1 MFENDPAPLRLVQVL
16 DFEIPGRPPNTNDA
30 NRQTPQQKWRI
41 RRQWRE
47 KAAEFAEGARHG
59 WELRHGLKW
68 EPLKLATLRVTFTLP
83 TRAVR
88 DWDNLASSL
97 KPLLDGIVDA
107 GIITDDSIYVL
118 PHVYTTFEH
127 RPGVSATVFEFTE
140 IEA

>member
-1 MFENDPAPLRLVQVL
+1 MFENDVDPRIRQAIA
-16 DFEIPGRPPNTNDA
+16 FEIPGRPPNTNDA

-47 KAAEFAEGARHG
+47 LAAEHATAARHT
-59 WELRHGLKW
+59 WELRHAEKW
-68 EPLKLATLRVTFTLP
+68 QTLGIATLRVTFILP
-83 TRAVR
+83 TKGVR

-107 GIITDDSIYVL
+107 KIIRDDSIYVL

-140 IEA
+140 PIE